1 MTFGQRLANLREEK
15 GIYQK
20 ELAAILNVSPST
32 VSNYENDVH
41 FPDIEI
47 LCKLANYF
55 DVSTDYL
62 LVRTDYRHNLNTLN
76 HRLTKDYTA
85 GDLLN
90 TTLELPQKDISSVVD
105 YVNLLIM
112 RIRTSGDS
120 SGS

>member
-20 ELAAILNVSPST
+20 ELAALLNVSPST

-47 LCKLANYF
+47 LCKLADYF

-76 HRLTKDYTA
+76 QRLSKDYTV
-85 GDLLN
+85 GDFIN
-90 TTLELPQKDISSVVD
+90 TTLELPQKDISNVVD
-105 YVNLLIM
+105 YVNLLLM
-112 RIRTSGDS
+112 RIRASSNS

>member
-76 HRLTKDYTA
+76 HRLSKDYTV
-85 GDLLN
+85 GDLIN
-90 TTLELPQKDISSVVD
+90 TTLELPQKDISNVVD
-105 YVNLLIM
+105 YVNLLLM
-112 RIRTSGDS
+112 RIRTTSNS

>member
-20 ELAAILNVSPST
+20 ELAAILSVSPST

-62 LVRTDYRHNLNTLN
+62 LVRTDYRHNLDTLN
-76 HRLTKDYTA
+76 HKLSKDYTV
-85 GDLLN
+85 GDFIN
-90 TTLELPQKDISSVVD
+90 TTLELPQKDVSNVVD

-112 RIRTSGDS
+112 RIRTSTDS

>member
-1 MTFGQRLANLREEK
+1 MTFGQRLIDLREEK

-20 ELAAILNVSPST
+20 ELAAHLNVSPST
-32 VSNYENDVH
+32 ISNYENDVH

-62 LVRTDYRHNLNTLN
+62 LARTDYRHNLNTLN
-76 HRLTKDYTA
+76 RKLSKDYTV
-85 GDLLN
+85 GDFLN
-90 TTLELPQKDISSVVD
+90 TTLELPQKDISNVID

-112 RIRTSGDS
+112 RHRNSTDS